1 MDLPNILIVD
11 DSKEILAYLEI
22 ILRSAKANVISANS
36 GHKALELI
44 KGKQLALAILDV
56 QMPEMNGYTLALK
69 INEKL
74 SGSIVPIIFLT
85 AVYQDQVEILKG
97 YESGAVDYIFK
108 PINRKILLS
117 KINVF
122 LELYNQK
129 KNTPEDLSLLKEFE
143 ENLSRSNAELH
154 NSEARFRSF
163 LENAPDG
170 VFIMDKEGRFLE
182 MNDAASV
189 ITGFSKEELLDMT
202 LHDQVPETSREKWDQ
217 FFQKFFNTGTA
228 NAELPFMYKK
238 RATRWVSLHGVK
250 LSDNQFLCFS
260 KDITFNKAAADAL
273 MKSEEKYRTL
283 LNASP
288 EGIIIIDMK
297 GIITDV
303 SEIGMELYGS
313 DSVNELIGK
322 HIFRIVP
329 KKLVRIVRDIFDK
342 TLEDGLVQG
351 LELEL
356 QNKTMTPFTGEL
368 STTLIQGKG
377 GESIAFMIVVHDIT
391 HRKKLERQM
400 IHNDRM
406 TTLGEMA
413 TGIAHEINQP
423 LNTLSIL
430 FDNMLLAATKEDS
443 LPKSYLEKKTQK
455 IYDNI
460 FRIKNIIDHVRV
472 FSRSQDDAIFTL
484 FDVNESIGN
493 ATSMVSEQFRNKMI
507 ELNVDIADPLPMAY
521 GNTYQFEQVIL
532 NLLNNSKDAIEEIES
547 LNGTSMEK
555 RISIKTYVSN
565 SQIIIEIQDN
575 GAGIK
580 PDELEKI
587 MLPFYTTKEAGKG
600 TGLGLSISFGIIKEM
615 KGEISFQSELK
626 KGTLVTIKIPVG
638 EEKGK
643 SRSAPD
649 TGGMS
654 PARQ

>member
-1 MDLPNILIVD
+1 MELPNILIVD

-22 ILRSAKANVISANS
+22 ILRSAKANVISAS
-36 GHKALELI
+36 TGPQALELI
-44 KGKQLALAILDV
+44 KGKDLALAILDV
-56 QMPEMNGYTLALK
+56 QMPDMNGYTLALN
-69 INEKL
+69 INENM

-117 KINVF
+117 KVNVF

-129 KNTPEDLSLLKEFE
+129 KNIPEDLSLLKEFE
-143 ENLSRSNAELH
+143 ENLSRTNAELF
-154 NSEARFRSF
+154 NSEAKFRSF
-163 LENAPDG
+163 LEHAPDG
-170 VFIMDKEGRFLE
+170 VFIMDKDGKYLE
-182 MNDAASV
+182 MNDAVSI
-189 ITGFSKEELLDMT
+189 ITGFTKDELQNMT
-202 LHDQVPETSREKWDQ
+202 LHSQIAESGREKWDI
-217 FFQKFFNTGTA
+217 FFQKFFHTGTA
-228 NAELPFMYKK
+228 NADLPFMYKN
-238 RATRWVSLHGVK
+238 RIARWVSLHGVQ

-260 KDITFNKAAADAL
+260 KDITQNKAAADAL

-313 DSVNELIGK
+313 DSEEELIGR
-322 HIFRIVP
+322 HILRIVP
-329 KKLVRIVRDIFDK
+329 NNLKNIVKDIYDK
-342 TLEDGLVQG
+342 TLDEGLVQG
-351 LELEL
+351 VELKL
-356 QNKTMTPFTGEL
+356 QNKSKAPFIGEL

-430 FDNMLLAATKEDS
+430 FDNMLLAATREDS

-455 IYDNI
+455 IYDSI

-472 FSRSQDDAIFTL
+472 FSRSQDDAISTP
-484 FDVNESIGN
+484 FDVNESISN
-493 ATSMVSEQFRNKMI
+493 AISMISEQFRNKMI
-507 ELNVDIADPLPMAY
+507 ELKVNKDDSLPPVY

-532 NLLNNSKDAIEEIES
+532 NLLNNSKDAIEELASPPGDTID
-547 LNGTSMEK
+547 K
-555 RISIKTYVSN
+555 KISINTYLFGK
-565 SQIIIEIQDN
+565 QIIIEVKDN
-575 GAGIK
+575 GMGIK
-580 PDELEKI
+580 PEELEKI

-626 KGTLVTIKIPVG
+626 KGTKVIIKLPVAG
-638 EEKGK
+638 ETGK
-643 SRSAPD
+643 VKVPSKAE
-649 TGGMS
+649 TN
-654 PARQ
+654 